1 MLEVCWCFQRLRWP
15 LVLALLAM
23 KVDYRAWTYKKQ
35 IFILLLATNHST
47 ISRELQ
53 SMVILFTNLKQKTT
67 QIHGLPTDKEKDNS
81 KAIKFHPVKKQSL
94 DNIWLV
100 ILPYNYEYET
110 VPCMNY
116 IPSLLKTTYFTKK
129 LVIHAFKLCLS

>member
-81 KAIKFHPVKKQSL
+81 KAIKFHPVKNKAL
-94 DNIWLV
+94 ITYGWLFCHTITNMRRFHAWITFFLYWKRL
-100 ILPYNYEYET
+100 ILP
-110 VPCMNY
+110 
-116 IPSLLKTTYFTKK
+116 KT
-129 LVIHAFKLCLS
+129 